1 MPSDPPIGPFHVHAH
16 HAFEG
21 FTIEGRRGV
30 VTLVARCDCGA
41 ALDVAD
47 AVFKDCPDCTGVDDG
62 VPSPGCSRCGGTGA
76 VVDHSALTWRGP

>member
-1 MPSDPPIGPFHVHAH
+1 MPGDSPIGPFHVHAQ

-21 FTIEGRRGV
+21 FTIENRLGI

-47 AVFKDCPDCTGVDDG
+47 AVFRDCPACAVITGK
-62 VPSPGCSRCGGTGA
+62 PSPGCRRCAGTGG
-76 VVDHSALTWRGP
+76 VVDHNALTWRPA